1 MSVPLVAL
9 KRWLDRK
16 LRHFSGT
23 WVLLCSFGNQ
33 SHLMISSEGILGV
46 FNANGISLSLSL
58 SLSLSQF
65 LKKKTLFMEILG
77 FYFST
82 ERF

>member
-1 MSVPLVAL
+1 
-9 KRWLDRK
+9 
-16 LRHFSGT
+16 
-23 WVLLCSFGNQ
+23 
-33 SHLMISSEGILGV
+33 MISSEGILGV

-58 SLSLSQF
+58 SLSLSIF
-65 LKKKTLFMEILG
+65 LKKTLFKEILG

>member
-1 MSVPLVAL
+1 
-9 KRWLDRK
+9 
-16 LRHFSGT
+16 
-23 WVLLCSFGNQ
+23 
-33 SHLMISSEGILGV
+33 MISSEGILGV

-58 SLSLSQF
+58 SLNF
-65 LKKKTLFMEILG
+65 FKKKTLFMEILG